1 LTEEQ
6 EKVLREEGL
15 DIEIEGLNQT
25 PSSND
30 ENVGDDGI
38 KKKVET

>member
-15 DIEIEGLNQT
+15 DIQIEGLNHT

-30 ENVGDDGI
+30 EQVADEGI